1 MIRVYYKTLVQG
13 TPGLGAQPPP
23 PAKANQAVDNRVQP
37 LGELAYNPFA
47 NCVEEFVVNLCSIG
61 VHVLFKQG

>member
-13 TPGLGAQPPP
+13 TPGLGAQ
-23 PAKANQAVDNRVQP
+23 ANQAVDNRVQP

>member
-23 PAKANQAVDNRVQP
+23 AKANLAVDKRVQP
-37 LGELAYNPFA
+37 LGELAYNPCLI
-47 NCVEEFVVNLCSIG
+47 CVEEFVVNLYSTG
-61 VHVLFKQG
+61 VDFLFKKG